1 VDPDQHIEH
10 AEPEIADDLDAL
22 DRVDVGMHV
31 AHPQARPCRYSVSA
45 SAIFL
50 VKVVTSTR
58 WPRNAVSRH
67 SAIRSSTWFSVGRMM
82 QGGSTSPVGRT
93 ICSTK
98 TPPARSISQRPG
110 VAETNSVWPRIVSHS
125 SNLSGRLSV
134 QEGRR
139 KPYSARQVLRVQSP
153 PNMPP
158 SCGTVTWLSS
168 TMTSAS
174 RDINSKNVG
183 GGWPGR
189 RPVR

>member
-1 VDPDQHIEH
+1 
-10 AEPEIADDLDAL
+10 
-22 DRVDVGMHV
+22 
-31 AHPQARPCRYSVSA
+31 
-45 SAIFL
+45 
-50 VKVVTSTR
+50 
-58 WPRNAVSRH
+58 
-67 SAIRSSTWFSVGRMM
+67 M

-110 VAETNSVWPRIVSHS
+110 VAETKIVWPRIGVPF
-125 SNLSGRLSV
+125 LEFERPVVGAGRQPEAELGKAV
-134 QEGRR
+134 
-139 KPYSARQVLRVQSP
+139 VLRVQSP

-174 RDINSKNVG
+174 RDMYSKKVG
-183 GGWPGR
+183 GGSPGL

>member
-45 SAIFL
+45 SAIFF

-58 WPRNAVSRH
+58 WPLAAASRH
-67 SAIRSSTWFSVGRMM
+67 SAIRSSTWFSIGRMM

-110 VAETNSVWPRIVSHS
+110 VADTKIVGPRYSSHS
-125 SNLSGRLSV
+125 WNLSGRLSV
-134 QEGRR
+134 HDGRR
-139 KPYSARQVLRVQSP
+139 KPNSARHVLRV
-153 PNMPP
+153 
-158 SCGTVTWLSS
+158 
-168 TMTSAS
+168 
-174 RDINSKNVG
+174 
-183 GGWPGR
+183 
-189 RPVR
+189 